1 MNQGDFNMKHK
12 MDRRHFL
19 RTSALAGGAA
29 LALNRAP
36 FISEL
41 KAKTGPNTGTSTV
54 GLASGPDHVDNI
66 FQALQPL
73 KNKIAAAIGNR
84 PVLIKPNCV
93 SHGTT
98 ALADTPVQCIEG
110 ILEFLKSIGK
120 TDVTVAENCPGGLTM
135 TAFSSDGYF
144 ALLNKYPVRFKELSQ
159 EGSRPFLVWN
169 SGTWDGTAGNYRPG
183 GNPADGVL
191 VAKMLLKPRNYFVIS
206 ACRPKTHNY
215 QIATL
220 GYKNMGMGCAL
231 ENQTI
236 YTPGQS
242 GWTDIKQHMHWAAGN
257 AGSNTNNYKSG
268 CQDLCDTLYMLAK
281 WLAPDM
287 EVIDAY
293 QGMEGSG
300 PTGGTAVNQQLA
312 IAGLDWLAVDRVAVE
327 IMNVATAVTQTPAF
341 GDSTAW
347 TDGGKTDSWP
357 WPMYPAALNYCGQY
371 QAQDGSTLGQYDL
384 SKIAVLGPS
393 NRSFS
398 SIQNAIT
405 TQHAN
410 SATTNYY
417 GLHPSIANE
426 LVLGYGLRE
435 PANTA
440 INS

>member
-1 MNQGDFNMKHK
+1 MNHK
-12 MDRRHFL
+12 MNRRHFL
-19 RTSALAGGAA
+19 KTSALAGGAVWA
-29 LALNRAP
+29 LSHGP
-36 FISEL
+36 FISKL
-41 KAKTGPNTGTSTV
+41 KAKTGPNTGTSPV
-54 GLASGPDHVDNI
+54 GLATGSDHVDI
-66 FQALQPL
+66 VFQALQPL
-73 KNKIAAAIGNR
+73 KKQISAAIGNR

-93 SHGTT
+93 SHGST
-98 ALADTPVQCIEG
+98 ALADTPVQCLEG

-135 TAFSSDGYF
+135 TAFSLDGYF
-144 ALLNKYPVRFKELSQ
+144 ALLKKYPVRFKELSQ

-169 SGTWDGTAGNYRPG
+169 SGMNAQVGTSSYRSAT
-183 GNPADGVL
+183 NPSDGVQ
-191 VAKMLLKPRNYFVIS
+191 VAKILLKPRKYFVIS

-215 QIATL
+215 QVATL
-220 GYKNMGMGCAL
+220 SYKNMGMGCAL

-242 GWTDIKQHMHWAAGN
+242 GWTDVKQHMHWVASESGSAAVY
-257 AGSNTNNYKSG
+257 TSG

-287 EVIDAY
+287 SVIDAY

-327 IMNVATAVTQTPAF
+327 AMNIATGITNVLVNGQPS
-341 GDSTAW
+341 DPTAW
-347 TDGGKTDSWP
+347 TDSTKADSWP

-371 QAQDGSTLGQYDL
+371 LAQDGKTTLGQYNLNLID
-384 SKIAVLGPS
+384 VLGPS
-393 NRSFS
+393 NSSFA
-398 SIQNAIT
+398 SIQNAIA

-410 SATTNYY
+410 SANNGNNYY
-417 GLHPSIANE
+417 QLHPSIAEE
-426 LVLGYGLRE
+426 LVVGYGLRD
-435 PANTA
+435 PANPL